1 MPKECNRVTTID
13 YNLQTILSKEDSG
26 LGAGWG
32 GVWYPPYISH
42 TGMCLPQPHRVG
54 FLRRFGLKTGIHFT
68 HSGLELG
75 MIFEG
80 TTGVYERFYCFN
92 SK

>member
-1 MPKECNRVTTID
+1 MSKECNRVTTID

-26 LGAGWG
+26 LGAGG
-32 GVWYPPYISH
+32 GWVPPLYKPYRYVLAPAPS
-42 TGMCLPQPHRVG
+42 GRV
-54 FLRRFGLKTGIHFT
+54 FGPFWSENRYTFT

>member
-1 MPKECNRVTTID
+1 MSKECNRVTTID

-26 LGAGWG
+26 LGAGG
-32 GVWYPPYISH
+32 GVGYPPYISH

-54 FLRRFGLKTGIHFT
+54 FLGRFGLKTGIPFT

-75 MIFEG
+75 VIFEG

>member
-1 MPKECNRVTTID
+1 MSKECNRVTTID

-26 LGAGWG
+26 LRAGG
-32 GVWYPPYISH
+32 GVGYPPYISH

-54 FLRRFGLKTGIHFT
+54 FLGRFGLKTGIHFT